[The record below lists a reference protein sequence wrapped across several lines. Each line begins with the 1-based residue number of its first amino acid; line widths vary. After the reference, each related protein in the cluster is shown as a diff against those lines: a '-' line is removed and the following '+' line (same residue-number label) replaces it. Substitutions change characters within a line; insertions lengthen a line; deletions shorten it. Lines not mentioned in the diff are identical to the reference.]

1 MIKSMMGVIRSRRYQ
16 RLGREFSWIGL
27 GQVLTVLGGMVAV
40 RLLTQVLSP
49 ARYGELALGL
59 TVGGLANQL
68 AFGPLQMGVLRFWG
82 PALEANE
89 LRACLAGVWGLLAR
103 SSVLVLGI
111 AGLLVMGLAVTGQT
125 AWIGLA
131 ATAFLL
137 ALISGYERALDA
149 MQSAARQ
156 RAVTAWHQA
165 LAQWLRFLFALGLM
179 ALLGAFSSVAMMG
192 YVLATAVVL
201 LSQFVFF
208 RRRFSRLVLSEAGA
222 FSADTRKWAQRIRE
236 YAWPFATWGLFLW
249 IQQSSDRWAL
259 QAFGQ
264 TRDVGYYSVLY
275 QLGYGPIIVLTG
287 IIVQFLQPI
296 LFARAG
302 DGTDPFRVERARRL
316 NLLVMVAFLVLTM
329 LGAGLALAL
338 HAQVFAVLVAP
349 EYRGVSLLLP
359 WMVLSGGLFASSEVT
374 ALLLMSGVSTRILM
388 APKIGTAVLG
398 VILNVV
404 GAHWFGLRGVVLAS
418 VGFSSALLIWMLA
431 LSRSV
436 RGARMSTS
444 SQLSRDEEAP
454 HAEPA

>member
-1 MIKSMMGVIRSRRYQ
+1 
-16 RLGREFSWIGL
+16 
-27 GQVLTVLGGMVAV
+27 LTVLGAIAGV
-40 RLLTQVLSP
+40 RLLTQMLSP

-68 AFGPLQMGVLRFWG
+68 AFGPLQQGVLRFWG

-89 LRACLAGVWGLLAR
+89 LPAYLAGVRGLLAR
-103 SSVLVLGI
+103 SSILVLGL
-111 AGLLVMGLAVTGQT
+111 AGSVVMGLWATGQP

-165 LAQWLRFLFALGLM
+165 LAQWLRFLLALGLM
-179 ALLGAFSSVAMMG
+179 AWLGTLSSIAMLG
-192 YVLATAVVL
+192 YVLATAIVL
-201 LSQFVFF
+201 LSQFMFF
-208 RRRFSRLVLSEAGA
+208 RRKFSTVVLREHPSNSGEMREW
-222 FSADTRKWAQRIRE
+222 TQRIRE

-259 QAFGQ
+259 QTFGQ
-264 TRDVGYYSVLY
+264 TRDVGYYAVLY
-275 QLGYGPIIVLTG
+275 QLGYGPIIMLTG

-302 DGTDPFRVERARRL
+302 DGADPARVRHARRL
-316 NLLVMVAFLVLTM
+316 NLSVITAFLALTA
-329 LGAGLALAL
+329 LGTGLALLL
-338 HAQVFAVLVAP
+338 HTQVFAALVAR
-349 EYRGVSLLLP
+349 EYRGVSLLMP

-374 ALLLMSGVSTRILM
+374 ALLLMSGVNTKMLM

-398 VILNVV
+398 VMLNIV
-404 GAHWFGLRGVVLAS
+404 GARWFGLKGVVLAS
-418 VGFSSALLIWMLA
+418 VGFSSVLLIWMLA
-431 LSRSV
+431 LANRDG
-436 RGARMSTS
+436 RAKMGAAA
-444 SQLSRDEEAP
+444 QLSKRAGAP
-454 HAEPA
+454 SAERA